1 MTADDF
7 ARMTDHMSEDLVG
20 QTLGTL
26 AAEVRNLTK
35 RAAMISLEIE
45 HLDPYRKYVPHES
58 RQILDAAHH
67 LLSITATVLHDTAH
81 DTMGDPC
88 KENDR

>member
-7 ARMTDHMSEDLVG
+7 ASMTDHMGEDMIG

-26 AAEVRNLTK
+26 AAELRDLTK
-35 RAAMISLEIE
+35 RTAMVSLEIE
-45 HLDPYRKYVPHES
+45 HIDPRRQYVAHEH

-67 LLSITATVLHDTAH
+67 LLSIGATVLHDTAH

-88 KENDR
+88 KETGR